1 MQSPFINDLSMDV
14 SVVIPAFNNQETIA
28 RTLSA
33 LLAQK
38 YSGKIEVIVVDD
50 NSFDSTRKIL
60 SDYSVIKIFNEKNLG
75 LAKSLNK
82 GILTARHEIIVTLHA
97 DTIPVNSNWLEQLV
111 SPLSDFNVVATCST
125 QFPPSS
131 QKRKLTIWEK
141 MVYSKLRAHQAFNN
155 KADAYKKG
163 TLQEIGL
170 FDEKT
175 YRTAGEDEDLCFRLK
190 SRKKLLE
197 GTSAFV
203 IHDHYFYVRNGDGV
217 LKQILR
223 KEYSFGRAGGALRR
237 KYPKHRLGSYIYPKP
252 KSFANDGLFRFIL
265 CMGALVPYVQLVFI
279 PLLFATG
286 SVNVTKIVRDQKY
299 LTILYPFFNVLRFY
313 SYSAGYAAGL
323 AIGRQ

>member
-1 MQSPFINDLSMDV
+1 MNDLLMNV
-14 SVVIPAFNNQETIA
+14 SVVIPTFNNQDTIA

-33 LLAQK
+33 LMAQK
-38 YSGKIEVIVVDD
+38 FSGKIEVIVVDD
-50 NSFDSTRKIL
+50 NSFDCTRKIL

-82 GILTARHEIIVTLHA
+82 GILVAKHEIIVTLHA

-111 SPLSDFNVVATCST
+111 SPLSDFKVVATCST
-125 QFPPSS
+125 QIPPAF
-131 QKRKLTIWEK
+131 QIRKLTVWEK
-141 MVYSKLRAHQAFNN
+141 MIYSKLRAHQAFND
-155 KADAYKKG
+155 KADAYKKE

-190 SRKKLLE
+190 SRKKIIE
-197 GTSAFV
+197 GTSACV
-203 IHDHYFYVRNGDGV
+203 VHDHHFSVRKGNGV

-237 KYPKHRLGSYIYPKP
+237 KYPKHRLGSYIFPKP
-252 KSFANDGLFRFIL
+252 TSFANDGLFRFIL
-265 CMGALVPYVQLVFI
+265 CVGALIPYVQLVFI
-279 PLLFATG
+279 PLLFVTG
-286 SVNVTKIVRDQKY
+286 SVKVTKIVRDQKY

-313 SYSAGYAAGL
+313 SYSVGYATGL